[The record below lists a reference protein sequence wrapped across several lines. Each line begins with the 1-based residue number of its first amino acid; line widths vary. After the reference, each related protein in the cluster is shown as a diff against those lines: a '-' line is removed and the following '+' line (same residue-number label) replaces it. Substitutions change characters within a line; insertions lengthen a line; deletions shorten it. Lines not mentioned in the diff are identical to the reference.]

1 MENIL
6 VTNIGKARCVAG
18 PGAAELLGRELE
30 RLGVRRPLLV
40 SDAGVAALPK
50 YEKTLSQLKA
60 AGLDAEPKKAPPDY
74 AFTQQEPQYET
85 AVFIL
90 WVRSLP
96 S

>member
-1 MENIL
+1 MLRFHSRGWFSGSHGPFQAEREKAAPEPKAVCGGCAAPKEENRW
-6 VTNIGKARCVAG
+6 TQ
-18 PGAAELLGRELE
+18 PPP
-30 RLGVRRPLLV
+30 VRSWFRR
-40 SDAGVAALPK
+40 
-50 YEKTLSQLKA
+50 LKA